1 MTNGFFYTLNSLK
14 LIVTPVEINFLRVF
28 RILKQRKK
36 KKKEGEETKEKIA
49 EFVETKAVV

>member
-1 MTNGFFYTLNSLK
+1 MYFEFYK
-14 LIVTPVEINFLRVF
+14 LP
-28 RILKQRKK
+28 KQRKKK